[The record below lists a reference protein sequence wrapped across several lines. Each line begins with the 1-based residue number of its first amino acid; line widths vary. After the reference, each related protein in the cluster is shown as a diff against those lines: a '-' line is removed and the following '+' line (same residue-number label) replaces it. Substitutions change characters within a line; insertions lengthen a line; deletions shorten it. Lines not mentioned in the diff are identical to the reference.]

1 MYKVSKDRRVDVCV
15 LLVDTTNGKELGRI
29 TGIPNRHDHNTYIH
43 PNGKNVF
50 LDNGTDTCLL
60 LHFNSRRKMTKIK
73 KDHPVWI
80 AFERLQKNGRHK
92 ETVSYENDSINKK
105 IIRSRTNYDYDY
117 PAFTEWDRQ
126 SVQIIEDANTL
137 FPEDE
142 EACFSFLME
151 KLRDN
156 EYGFISPE
164 IVREKLREV
173 RCRNNHFDPIRKFM
187 LGI

>member
-1 MYKVSKDRRVDVCV
+1 
-15 LLVDTTNGKELGRI
+15 
-29 TGIPNRHDHNTYIH
+29 
-43 PNGKNVF
+43 
-50 LDNGTDTCLL
+50 
-60 LHFNSRRKMTKIK
+60 MTKIK

-80 AFERLQKNGRHK
+80 AFERLQKNGRRK
-92 ETVSYENDSINKK
+92 DTVSYEYDSITKK